1 MNEKMDRKINGQ
13 THRWTDCPIFKRNIC
28 SLLYH
33 ITNVELSA
41 VFLKNE
47 PLEQVSDYKYLGV
60 ILCAGKVLTFS
71 PIASIRSFHRAANAI
86 LYSRVK
92 PNNEILLKL
101 LYTNCV
107 PILSYAAAVRDYS
120 ASDMYRCHVALN
132 NAIRKIFSFAVWQS
146 IRHLRLSHGYKSL
159 YEIFASAK
167 AKFLALAPTSNNYI
181 VRHLFI
187 NLA

>member
-1 MNEKMDRKINGQ
+1 MIVGK
-13 THRWTDCPIFKRNIC
+13 P
-28 SLLYH
+28 L
-33 ITNVELSA
+33 TNVELSA

-47 PLEQVSDYKYLGV
+47 PPEHVSDYKYLGV
-60 ILCAGKVLTFS
+60 KLGAGKVLTFS

-132 NAIRKIFSFAVWQS
+132 NAIRKIFSFAVWKS
-146 IRHLRLSHGYKSL
+146 VCHLWLSHGYKSL
-159 YEIFASAK
+159 YKIFACAK
-167 AKFLALAPTSNNYI
+167 AKYLALALTSSNHI
-181 VRHLFI
+181 VCHVFI